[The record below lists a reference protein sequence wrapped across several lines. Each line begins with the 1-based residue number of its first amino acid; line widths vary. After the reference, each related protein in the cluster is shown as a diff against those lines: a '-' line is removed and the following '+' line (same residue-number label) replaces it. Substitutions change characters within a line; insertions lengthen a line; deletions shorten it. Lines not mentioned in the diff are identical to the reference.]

1 MNPKPEV
8 ADKVLSLL
16 RKWGW
21 EKGVDQLRAE
31 IKGTK
36 DQNKRAPLHF
46 FVAWMLGERGAH
58 DEAEAQFR
66 ALRQYPSMAAWALT
80 AQAFIEVRKNAYDQA
95 RNLLN
100 QAFSKAD
107 ADDPILNA
115 SIHHCYG
122 ALLYHEGLMGSA
134 QPHPGEARI
143 DAALSHLHEALR
155 LFGKDHFGTGR
166 VLDTLGMYYSSK
178 DNFYAAREFFEKS
191 IEIKKRHEDD
201 AGVALSHGQLGRL
214 YLDWG
219 HLEKAEREFQA
230 DLDISQR
237 IGDARGEAQMHNF
250 LGRVAYMSGRMEDAA
265 AWLDHSIESSRKG
278 HWSIIEGYARKDRAL
293 VHLSENEL
301 KEAEEQAEQAENLFQ
316 VEDFA
321 EGIAH
326 VNRVW
331 GIIHLRQAR
340 YDESKRA
347 LLAAL
352 AYFDSQKERAEA
364 ARTQLEVARML
375 RASNAPRPMV
385 TSALIAA
392 LNRAERCRRDPL
404 VREIEQELKTV
415 DSAAHCR
422 HVYHRARG
430 RDIREDTVSLFAG
443 SRETSSIMFLDVQG
457 STEYAR
463 NQDPETVMMTLNQM
477 MSDFVEVLDRYGA
490 SVTAYLGDG
499 FMALLR
505 GTDHA
510 SRAVSAALDLME
522 SLDEFNR
529 PRIVL
534 GLKPLNIRI
543 GVSTGEVFTGNVGTY
558 QKMDFTAIGSTA
570 NLAARLQSEAEPG
583 LPCIS
588 RDTYN
593 QLPQGAFIFKTGCP
607 RTVSPKGLGEQQ
619 VWDVIEKLQ

>member
-8 ADKVLSLL
+8 ADKVLTLL

-21 EKGVDQLRAE
+21 EKGLDHLKGE
-31 IKGTK
+31 IKNTK

-58 DEAEAQFR
+58 DEAVAQFR
-66 ALRQYPSMAAWALT
+66 ALRQFPSMAGWALT
-80 AQAFIEVRKNAYDQA
+80 AQAFIELKRNAYAQA
-95 RNLLN
+95 RDLLN
-100 QAFSKAD
+100 QALSQGD
-107 ADDPILNA
+107 PSDPILYA

-122 ALLYHEGLMGSA
+122 SVLYHEGQM
-134 QPHPGEARI
+134 EV
-143 DAALSHLHEALR
+143 ALSHLQEALR
-155 LFGKDHFGTGR
+155 LFGKDHFGAGR
-166 VLDTLGMYYSSK
+166 VLDTLGMFYSSK

-191 IEIKKRHEDD
+191 IEIKKRFDD
-201 AGVALSHGQLGRL
+201 EAGVALSHGQLGRL

-230 DLDISQR
+230 DLEISQR
-237 IGDARGEAQMHNF
+237 ISDAFGEAKMYNF
-250 LGRVAYMSGRMEDAA
+250 LGCVAYLGGHLEDAA
-265 AWLDHSIESSRKG
+265 AWLDQSIESSRKG
-278 HWSIIEGYARKDRAL
+278 HWSVTEGFARKDRAL
-293 VHLSENEL
+293 VHLGENEV
-301 KEAEEQAEQAENLFQ
+301 KEAEAQAEQAEHLFQ

-321 EGIAH
+321 EGVAH

-331 GIIHLRQAR
+331 GILRLGQAR

-352 AYFDSQKERAEA
+352 TYFDSQKEKAEA

-375 RASNAPRPMV
+375 RASGAPRPMV
-385 TSALIAA
+385 TSAFIAA
-392 LNRAERCRRDPL
+392 LNRAEGCRRDAL
-404 VREIEQELKTV
+404 VREIEQELKAT

-443 SRETSSIMFLDVQG
+443 SRETSSVMFLDVEG

-463 NQDPETVMMTLNQM
+463 NQDPQTVMMTLNQM
-477 MSDFVEVLDRYGA
+477 MADFAEVLDRYGA

-510 SRAVSAALDLME
+510 SRAVSVALDLME

-529 PRIVL
+529 PRVVL

-543 GVSTGEVFTGNVGTY
+543 GISTGEVFTGNVGTY

-570 NLAARLQSEAEPG
+570 NLASRLQSEGEPG

-593 QLPQGAFIFKTGCP
+593 QLPEGAFVFKTGCP
-607 RTVSPKGLGEQQ
+607 RTVSLKGLGEQQ
-619 VWDVIEKLQ
+619 VWDVIERIS